1 MQRPPRAE
9 FEPGS
14 AASSPERDPQRA
26 SDVQAMHNL
35 CRRTDGGAA
44 LVRWL
49 AQRTGCWAGLLD
61 RSGAVLVGALPALEP
76 AAASL
81 LADALDDM
89 FGRGLRTFVADGDA
103 HAAILLAVDVPAGV
117 QGPVLAFVGADSVP
131 RSLAADA
138 AVLLGTCWWAGETQ
152 RIRALV
158 EDADARCREAVLH
171 LVMSRHISTAVQIAS
186 ALRPPLPDPLRV
198 YVFESSAD
206 ERDEVV
212 RCCIELAGR
221 GAFIVRCPVY
231 RRHVIVLAAVHNS
244 GRLPGNRSMEIAVA
258 EDVVGCVAGAG
269 DVVALRDTA
278 VGYEQAI
285 HALSVARGRAER
297 WARFDAKL
305 DLPTI
310 VGPEGLRWASA
321 LLNPLI
327 TYVPARSTDPDA
339 QELTA
344 TAQSWLLFSMAATRH
359 LKIHRNTL
367 SGRLQRIEEL
377 LGLDLSRADHQALL
391 DLALRIRATPCNP
404 ETLRP
409 ADPDTAV
416 PLDELMRAP
425 AVQQWAQTTLRPVRA
440 AADSSPLELTLRA
453 WLSSNSRLSV
463 TAEELGISVSGARK
477 RVSRLEQVLRRS
489 LLHGP
494 SARHDLWLAMHAAD
508 LGSSAETAPDD

>member
-1 MQRPPRAE
+1 
-9 FEPGS
+9 
-14 AASSPERDPQRA
+14 
-26 SDVQAMHNL
+26 
-35 CRRTDGGAA
+35 
-44 LVRWL
+44 
-49 AQRTGCWAGLLD
+49 
-61 RSGAVLVGALPALEP
+61 
-76 AAASL
+76 
-81 LADALDDM
+81 
-89 FGRGLRTFVADGDA
+89 
-103 HAAILLAVDVPAGV
+103 VD
-117 QGPVLAFVGADSVP
+117 
-131 RSLAADA
+131 
-138 AVLLGTCWWAGETQ
+138 
-152 RIRALV
+152 
-158 EDADARCREAVLH
+158 DADARCREAVLH
-171 LVMSRHISTAVQIAS
+171 LVMSRHISTAMQIAS

-198 YVFESSAD
+198 YVFECGAD
-206 ERDEVV
+206 DRDEVV
-212 RCCIELAGR
+212 RRCIELAGSS
-221 GAFIVRCPVY
+221 AFVVRCPVY
-231 RRHVIVLAAVHNS
+231 RRHVIILAAVRNS
-244 GRLPGNRSMEIAVA
+244 RRPRGNRPMEVAVA
-258 EDVVGCVAGAG
+258 EEVVGCVAGAG

-285 HALSVARGRAER
+285 HALSVARGRAQR

-310 VGPEGLRWASA
+310 VGLEGLRWASA
-321 LLNPLI
+321 LLKSLI
-327 TYVPARSTDPDA
+327 TYIPARSTDPDA

-391 DLALRIRATPCNP
+391 DLALRIRATPC
-404 ETLRP
+404 TLDALRP

-416 PLDELMRAP
+416 SLDDLMRAP

-440 AADSSPLELTLRA
+440 AADSSPLESTLRA

-508 LGSSAETAPDD
+508 LGSPAETAPDD

>member
-1 MQRPPRAE
+1 
-9 FEPGS
+9 
-14 AASSPERDPQRA
+14 
-26 SDVQAMHNL
+26 
-35 CRRTDGGAA
+35 
-44 LVRWL
+44 
-49 AQRTGCWAGLLD
+49 
-61 RSGAVLVGALPALEP
+61 VLVGALPALEP

-81 LADALDDM
+81 VADALADM
-89 FGRGLRTFVADGDA
+89 FGRGLRTFVADGEA
-103 HAAILLAVDVPAGV
+103 HAAILLAVDVPAGG

-152 RIRALV
+152 RIRAHV
-158 EDADARCREAVLH
+158 DDADARCREAVLH
-171 LVMSRHISTAVQIAS
+171 LVMSRHIATAVQIAS

-198 YVFESSAD
+198 YVFECGAD

-212 RCCIELAGR
+212 RRCIELAGR
-221 GAFIVRCPVY
+221 SAFIVRCPVY
-231 RRHVIVLAAVHNS
+231 RRHVIVLAAVRS
-244 GRLPGNRSMEIAVA
+244 GRRPPGNRPLEVAVA
-258 EDVVGCVAGAG
+258 EDLVGCVAGAG
-269 DVVALRDTA
+269 DVVALHDTA

-367 SGRLQRIEEL
+367 SARLQRIEEL
-377 LGLDLSRADHQALL
+377 LGLDLARADHQALL
-391 DLALRIRATPCNP
+391 DFALRIRATPC
-404 ETLRP
+404 TTFDMLRP
-409 ADPDTAV
+409 ADSDTAV

-440 AADSSPLELTLRA
+440 AADSSPLESTLRA

-477 RVSRLEQVLRRS
+477 RVSRLEQVLQRS

-508 LGSSAETAPDD
+508 LGQPAEPAPDD

>member
-1 MQRPPRAE
+1 
-9 FEPGS
+9 
-14 AASSPERDPQRA
+14 
-26 SDVQAMHNL
+26 MHHL
-35 CRRTDGGAA
+35 CRRADGGAA

-61 RSGAVLVGALPALEP
+61 RSGAVVVGALPALEP
-76 AAASL
+76 AAASFV
-81 LADALDDM
+81 ADALGDM
-89 FGRGLRTFVADGDA
+89 LGRGLSTFVADGES

-131 RSLAADA
+131 RSVAADA

-152 RIRALV
+152 RLRLQV
-158 EDADARCREAVLH
+158 DDADARCREAVLH
-171 LVMSRHISTAVQIAS
+171 LVMSRHISTAAQIAS

-198 YVFESSAD
+198 YVFECGAD
-206 ERDEVV
+206 ERDVV
-212 RCCIELAGR
+212 VQRCIELAGR
-221 GAFIVRCPVY
+221 SAFIVRCPVY
-231 RRHVIVLAAVHNS
+231 RRHVIVLAAVRNS
-244 GRLPGNRSMEIAVA
+244 RQPRGTRPIEVAVA
-258 EDVVGCVAGAG
+258 EDVARCVAGAG

-285 HALSVARGRAER
+285 HALSVARGRTQR

-310 VGPEGLRWASA
+310 VGPEGLHWASA
-321 LLNPLI
+321 LLSPLI

-367 SGRLQRIEEL
+367 SARLQRIEKL
-377 LGLDLSRADHQALL
+377 LELDLARVDHQALL
-391 DLALRIRATPCNP
+391 DLALRIRATPCTT
-404 ETLRP
+404 TLAP
-409 ADPDTAV
+409 AGPDTAV

-440 AADSSPLELTLRA
+440 AADSSPLESTLRA

-508 LGSSAETAPDD
+508 LGSSAEPVHA